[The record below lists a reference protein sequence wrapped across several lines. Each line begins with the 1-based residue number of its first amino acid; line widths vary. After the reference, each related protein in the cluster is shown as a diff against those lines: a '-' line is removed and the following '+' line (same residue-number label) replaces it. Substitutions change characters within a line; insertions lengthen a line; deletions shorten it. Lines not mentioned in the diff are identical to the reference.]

1 MANRERDSGRAESR
15 AGTQIHPSIA
25 GMDIICAETPAPPT
39 AMVVFGASGDLANR
53 KLLPSLAQIHERGL
67 LSEQFCLLGCG
78 RTEYSD
84 DQFRQLAAE
93 AIRKNSGGGS
103 SEASNAFLQK
113 FYYLSGDYGDPGAYQ
128 RIKSRLTELRRKHHV
143 DGCNLFYLSVPPFL
157 YRTVI
162 EQLGAAGLSEQ
173 NGSACARARLIV
185 EKPFGRDLQSA
196 AELNGTISKW
206 FDESQVYRIDHYLGK
221 ETVQNIMIFRFAN
234 AIFEPIWNRN
244 HIDNIQITIAETL
257 GVEHRADYYD
267 KSGALR
273 DIFQN
278 HMLQMLALVAME
290 PPVSF
295 DADRVRDEKVKL
307 LGAVRPFDCGAQD
320 ATGSPAHCRIVR
332 GQYGP
337 GRSDGQPVPGYR
349 QEEGVDPDSKTETFV
364 AARLFIDNWRWKD
377 VPFYLRTG
385 KRLARKNTEIVVTF
399 KEIPHSLFGS
409 VGLDQMP
416 PNVLVFQ
423 IQPEEGISLRF
434 QAKRPGSKIC
444 IGTLQMTFR
453 YKDLFGV
460 EMPEAYERLLLDC
473 MAGDQTLFTRFDSI
487 EFSWQLLMPVLSA
500 WQRSPQKPFEYPA
513 GSESFPQADALIEA
527 DGRQWHSLTSES

>member
-1 MANRERDSGRAESR
+1 MANRE
-15 AGTQIHPSIA
+15 IHPSVA

-39 AMVVFGASGDLANR
+39 AMVVFGASGDLAHR
-53 KLLPSLAQIHERGL
+53 KLLPSLAQIQERGL

-84 DQFRQLAAE
+84 DQFRQLAAD
-93 AIRKNSGGGS
+93 AIRRNSGGVS
-103 SEASNAFLQK
+103 SDASNAFLDK
-113 FYYLSGDYGDPGAYQ
+113 LYYLRGDYGDARTYE
-128 RIKSRLTELRRKHHV
+128 RIKSRLAELRKKHNV
-143 DGCNLFYLSVPPFL
+143 DGCNLFHLSVPPVL
-157 YRTVI
+157 YQTI
-162 EQLGAAGLSEQ
+162 IDHLGSAGLSG
-173 NGSACARARLIV
+173 NDGSACEERARLAI

-196 AELNGTISKW
+196 TELNNTISKW
-206 FDESQVYRIDHYLGK
+206 FEESQVYRIDHYLGK

-244 HIDNIQITIAETL
+244 HIDNVQITIAETL

-273 DIFQN
+273 DMVQN
-278 HMLQMLALVAME
+278 HLLQMLALVAME
-290 PPVSF
+290 PPISF
-295 DADRVRDEKVKL
+295 DADRIRDEKVKL
-307 LGAVRPFDCGAQD
+307 LRAIRPFECGTREAGV
-320 ATGSPAHCRIVR
+320 TPGCRVIR

-337 GRSDGQPVPGYR
+337 GRIDGRPAPGYR
-349 QEEGVDPDSKTETFV
+349 EELGVDPNSRTETFV
-364 AARLFIDNWRWKD
+364 AARLLLDNWRWKD

-385 KRLARKNTEIVVTF
+385 KRLAKKNTEIVVTF

-444 IGTLQMTFR
+444 IGTLQMTFS
-453 YKDLFGV
+453 YKGVFGV
-460 EMPEAYERLLLDC
+460 EMPDAYQRLLLDC
-473 MAGDQTLFTRFDSI
+473 MAGDQTLFTRFDGI
-487 EFSWQLLMPVLSA
+487 EVSWQLLMPVLEA
-500 WQRSPQKPFEYPA
+500 WESSLDRPFEYPA
-513 GSESFPQADALIEA
+513 GSEGFPQANALMEA
-527 DGRQWHSLTSES
+527 DGRQWHKLASES